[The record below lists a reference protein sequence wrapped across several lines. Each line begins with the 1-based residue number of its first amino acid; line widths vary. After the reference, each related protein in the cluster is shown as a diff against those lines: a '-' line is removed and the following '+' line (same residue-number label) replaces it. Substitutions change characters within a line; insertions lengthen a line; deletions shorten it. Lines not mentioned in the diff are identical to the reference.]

1 MEKKTLSSV
10 LAGLPEGSAKTL
22 AGTSS
27 TGGMAAMSPGSILE
41 NEVKIRT
48 QASKTEIGKWYRI
61 ASMTRVQSSIPAF
74 GIINVS
80 RLYSTGYSS
89 AAHLFAVALCS
100 FDNNDVKKLAGAGNL
115 IDKLRL
121 VYKNSTTAGEMH
133 IDVRASISDNSIR
146 VSGTNLYNLTLQ
158 IPAEVPEEAGEG
170 YTVEEYDV

>member
-48 QASKTEIGKWYRI
+48 QVSSTEVGKWYRI
-61 ASMTRVQSSIPAF
+61 ASMKGSNSAVPAW

-80 RLYSTGYSS
+80 RLYATGFSP

-100 FDNNDVKKLAGAGNL
+100 YDNNDVKKLAGAGKL

-121 VYKNSTTAGEMH
+121 VYKNNVSGGEMH

>member
-10 LAGLPEGSAKTL
+10 LAGLPEGSASSL
-22 AGTSS
+22 SGTNS
-27 TGGMAAMSPGSILE
+27 TGGMVAMSPGSILE
-41 NEVKIRT
+41 NEVKTRS

-61 ASMTRVQSSIPAF
+61 ASMERSKSSVPAF

-80 RLYSTGYSS
+80 RLYVTGYSP

-100 FDNNDVKKLAGAGNL
+100 YNNNDVKKLAGAGNL

-133 IDVRASISDNSIR
+133 IDVRASIGGNNIQ